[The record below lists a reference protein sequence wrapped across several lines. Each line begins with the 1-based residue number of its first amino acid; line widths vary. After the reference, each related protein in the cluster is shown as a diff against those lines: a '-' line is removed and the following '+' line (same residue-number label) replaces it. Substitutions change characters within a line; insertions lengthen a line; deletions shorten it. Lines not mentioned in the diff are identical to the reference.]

1 SLLYRFRKRA
11 RRHKGLVVALAI
23 ALAAVVALTIQQLR
37 SRYLLAERARVAR
50 ELGRDA
56 RDLESILRYAYTMPL
71 HDTRADRARVLERM
85 KAIEAKAARLGEVA
99 EGASE
104 YALGRGYL
112 ALHDDAA
119 ARAHLEAAWAR
130 GQRDAQ
136 VRYALG
142 LAYGGLYRRALEEAE
157 QLPVGEPRARKVLDA
172 QRTLR
177 EPALANLRA
186 AREAPSE
193 STAYVE
199 GLIALYEGRLDD
211 ARKLASTAAE
221 QVPWLYEAHALAG
234 LAHVADGTQRL
245 DVGDRAGAL
254 AAFARAGEAYGRALE
269 IGRSDAA

>member
-157 QLPVGEPRARKVLDA
+157 QRAVGVDGVRRGADRA
-172 QRTLR
+172 LR
-177 EPALANLRA
+177 GA
-186 AREAPSE
+186 ARRRAQ
-193 STAYVE
+193 A
-199 GLIALYEGRLDD
+199 RLD
-211 ARKLASTAAE
+211 R
-221 QVPWLYEAHALAG
+221 G
-234 LAHVADGTQRL
+234 
-245 DVGDRAGAL
+245 RAGAVAL
-254 AAFARAGEAYGRALE
+254 RSARARRAGARRRRHAASRRRRSRGRA
-269 IGRSDAA
+269 GGVRARRRGVRARARDRAQRRRR